1 VPLLVQAF
9 AVYRVQY
16 HVRVIDLERADRAHV
31 QVWEIARHFAVNPV
45 FHFTVILP
53 RRVRVHH
60 HLDAVPSVSLR
71 GKIRHWFEIRVLRWI
86 G

>member
-1 VPLLVQAF
+1 VPLLVDPL
-9 AVYRVQY
+9 AVNSMQPEES
-16 HVRVIDLERADRAHV
+16 VIDLERADRAHV
-31 QVWEIARHFAVNPV
+31 QVGEIARHFAVNPV
-45 FHFTVILP
+45 FHFAVILP